1 MLKMI
6 KLCSLLFL
14 LCFPLLLSA
23 QEVKEKIDTT
33 QPRKAMLKMV
43 LDAIENQ
50 SKEAGDKVK
59 NELLA
64 GMTAPDFEFPNQKG
78 KVYSLKDFR
87 GKYVYIDVWAT
98 WCDPCC
104 QEIPFLKKL
113 EKKLSK
119 KKIVFVSLS
128 CDKDIEVWKKMVK
141 KDKLKGIQLCMGK
154 DTTFWQDYLVS
165 LIPRFIL
172 LDKEGK
178 FVNSLMTRPSDPET
192 EKTLLALPGI

>member
-6 KLCSLLFL
+6 KLCSLLCL

-64 GMTAPDFEFPNQKG
+64 GMAAPDFEFPNQKG

-128 CDKDIEVWKKMVK
+128 CDKDIEAWKKMVK
-141 KDKLKGIQLCMGK
+141 KDKLKGIQLNMGK
-154 DTTFWQDYLVS
+154 DKTFWENYLVS
-165 LIPRFIL
+165 MIPRFIL

>member
-64 GMTAPDFEFPNQKG
+64 GMAAPDFEFPNQKG

-104 QEIPFLKKL
+104 QELPFLKKL

-119 KKIVFVSLS
+119 KKIVFVSIS
-128 CDKDIEVWKKMVK
+128 CDKDIEAWKKMVK
-141 KDKLKGIQLCMGK
+141 KDKLKGIQLNMGK
-154 DTTFWQDYLVS
+154 DKTFWENYLVS
-165 LIPRFIL
+165 MIPRFIL

>member
-1 MLKMI
+1 MLKKM
-6 KLCSLLFL
+6 KLGSFVCL
-14 LCFPLLLSA
+14 LCFPLLASA

-43 LDAIENQ
+43 LDAMENQ
-50 SKEAGDKVK
+50 SREAGDKVK
-59 NELLA
+59 KGLPT
-64 GMTAPDFEFPNQKG
+64 GKTAPDFEYPNQRG

-104 QEIPFLKKL
+104 QELPFLKKL
-113 EKKLSK
+113 EKKLAK
-119 KKIVFVSLS
+119 KNIVFVSLS

-178 FVNSLMTRPSDPET
+178 FVNSLMTRPSDPAT